1 MTKQSGTLHR
11 WDDTKVFFVV
21 PKQLKLR
28 RKLFLDV
35 GRRVDADDVVEL
47 REIAMGINEFADITA
62 SSFPNTIIL
71 TYTDP
76 KVSDNRMRE
85 LKDWLI
91 YFAKRHCC
99 ELGNRLEPPQDH
111 TLEPA
116 MAVHSSVGRFNEYDR

>member
-1 MTKQSGTLHR
+1 MTEQSGTLHQ
-11 WDDTKVFFVV
+11 WDDVKVFFIV
-21 PKQLKLR
+21 PRQLKLR

-35 GRRVDADDVVEL
+35 GRKVTTDDVVEL
-47 REIAMGINEFADITA
+47 REIAMGITEFADITVSA
-62 SSFPNTIIL
+62 FPNTIIL

-99 ELGNRLEPPQDH
+99 ELGNRLEPPQVR
-111 TLEPA
+111 TPEPA
-116 MAVHSSVGRFNEYDR
+116 MAVHSSVGRFDEYDR